1 MAEIEFSVLSRQV
14 LDQLFT
20 TTEQVRRVVEQW
32 QDRQNARPKPRNW
45 HFKTADARTKLA
57 KLYPTI

>member
-1 MAEIEFSVLSRQV
+1 VLSRQV
-14 LDQLFT
+14 LDQPFT
-20 TTEQVRRVVEQW
+20 TSEQVRQVVEQW

-45 HFKTADARTKLA
+45 QFKTADARIKLV

>member
-1 MAEIEFSVLSRQV
+1 
-14 LDQLFT
+14 
-20 TTEQVRRVVEQW
+20 VEQW